1 MSESTKIT
9 ALAIVLNE
17 AENISEYLKNI
28 AFADEVIVVDSYSID
43 GTLEI
48 IAREFP
54 EVKVIQNPFVDFS
67 TQRNFALAQATN
79 DWILF
84 LDADERITEKGIL
97 EIKNIVADTG
107 NKAVAFWAKRLYLYS
122 KKANFLG
129 LNKKDKAIRFFR
141 KSKCNYSDKLV
152 HEQVLING
160 KSKTLNEK
168 ITHYF
173 FENKEAFYAKNR
185 HYSRLRAQELFNE
198 RKEPNF
204 IHFYIKPAFRFIKHY
219 FIEYG
224 VLNGKNGLDF
234 ATILAKNVH
243 NRYAFLE
250 ELYKKLNTDSK
261 PKHALKI
268 GYEAK
273 RVFHNRTGLGNYSRD
288 LIRILSSYYPKNQ
301 YFLYNPKLS
310 KNNLFTPNKVVVFEK
325 RPQSSFYKRFYNIWR
340 QSGIVSD
347 LKKDGVNIFHGL
359 SGELPSGLR
368 NANIKSV
375 VTIHDLIF
383 MRYPE
388 FYSFFDRKIHFYKFK
403 KATKNAD
410 VVIAI
415 SEQTKKDIV
424 EFLKID
430 PSKIKVIYQG
440 CQSIFKEEFT
450 EEEKQEVAQKYNLPE
465 KFLLNV
471 GTIEARKN
479 VLSVVKAIKDLNVKL
494 VIIGGETKYTETVLS
509 YIAQNSMQDQVLFLK
524 NLNRKELAITY
535 QLSTIFVYP
544 SLFEG
549 FGIPIIEALYS
560 KTPVITTSSGVFP
573 EAAGPDSVY
582 VDPKNVEEI
591 REKIELL
598 LSNSQLRQDISVKG
612 YNFVQKFDDAT
623 ISKEIMVVYEE
634 LKTTLNI

>member
-28 AFADEVIVVDSYSID
+28 AFADEVIVVDSYSTD

-84 LDADERITEKGIL
+84 LDADERITKKGIQ
-97 EIKNIVADTG
+97 EIKNIVEDPS
-107 NKAVAFWAKRLYLYS
+107 NKTVAFWAKRVYLYS

-129 LNKKDKAIRFFR
+129 LNKEDKAIRFFR

-160 KSKTLNEK
+160 NVEILNEK
-168 ITHYF
+168 IAHYF
-173 FENKEAFYAKNR
+173 FQNKDAFSNKNK
-185 HYSRLRAQELFNE
+185 HYSKLRAQELFLE
-198 RKEPNF
+198 KKRPNF
-204 IHFYIKPAFRFIKHY
+204 IHFYVKPAFRFIKHY

-224 VLNGKNGLDF
+224 VLNGKNGFDF
-234 ATILAKNVH
+234 ATVLTKNVY

-250 ELYKKLNTDSK
+250 ELYKKNNTDSEPK
-261 PKHALKI
+261 PALKI

-273 RVFHNRTGLGNYSRD
+273 RIFHNKTGLGNYSRD
-288 LIRILSSYYPKNQ
+288 LIRILSGFYPQNQ
-301 YFLYNPKLS
+301 YFLYNPKPS
-310 KNNLFTPNKVVVFEK
+310 KNNLFTPNKISVFEK
-325 RPQSSFYKRFYNIWR
+325 KPQSSFYRKFYNIWR

-347 LKKDGVNIFHGL
+347 LKKDGIDIFHGL

-383 MRYPE
+383 LHYPE

-403 KATKNAD
+403 KAAKNAD
-410 VVIAI
+410 LIIAI
-415 SEQTKKDIV
+415 SEQTKKDIID
-424 EFLKID
+424 FLKID
-430 PSKIKVIYQG
+430 ASKIKVVYQG
-440 CQSIFKEEFT
+440 CQAVFKEKFT
-450 EEEKQEVAQKYNLPE
+450 AEEKHEVAQKYNLPQ

-479 VLSVVKAIKDLNVKL
+479 VLSVVKAIQDLDVKL
-494 VIIGGETKYTETVLS
+494 VIIGGETKYTATVLNC
-509 YIAQNSMQDQVLFLK
+509 IIQNNMQDKVLFIK
-524 NLNRKELAITY
+524 NLNSKELAIVY
-535 QLSTIFVYP
+535 QLSTVFVYP

-560 KTPVITTSSGVFP
+560 KTPVITTNSGVFP
-573 EAAGPDSVY
+573 EAGGPDSIY
-582 VDPKNVEEI
+582 VNPQNVEEI
-591 REKIELL
+591 QEKIKMLL
-598 LSNSQLRQDISVKG
+598 ENEKLRNEISEKG
-612 YNFVQKFDDAT
+612 HIFVQKFNDTA
-623 ISKEIMVVYEE
+623 IVEQVMNLYKSF
-634 LKTTLNI
+634 